1 MASTGK
7 PSVTTKKSSSGLTA
21 QKIISCIED
30 FIEVDEET
38 VTEISAALM
47 KLFRSSQSK
56 SSSSS
61 GERKQNL
68 YSIFVSK
75 LSKHNKGEATIEME
89 ILVGNHYTNKDSKS
103 CVVFTEHFA
112 DYAGKTYDFAELFT
126 NVMASDKV
134 EGNLLKCSGVIWGML
149 GADDRET
156 IRTM

>member
-61 GERKQNL
+61 GERKQNP

-75 LSKHNKGEATIEME
+75 LSKHSKGEATIDLE

-103 CVVFTEHFA
+103 CVVFKEHFT
-112 DYAGKTYDFAELFT
+112 DYEGQTYDFAELFT
-126 NVMASDKV
+126 N
-134 EGNLLKCSGVIWGML
+134 GQRQSGRQPAQVLWSHL
-149 GADDRET
+149 GHARG
-156 IRTM
+156 R